1 MNFIGEVI
9 SLAVAVLWTAAAL
22 TCEVSSKR
30 IGVASTNV
38 WRMLLGLLFSMLL
51 CWKIMGSA
59 FPLYADVETW
69 LWLFAS
75 GVVGFVI
82 GDICLLNSY
91 MTIGSRYGQLFM
103 TTAPI
108 FSAISAWALMGQH
121 MTLMNIIAMLVTL
134 LGIAISVLGRGQGK
148 KLVSL
153 DLPLKGVLFGLGA
166 GVGQGVGYV
175 LSVIGLHHYTDIVP
189 KDYLAKFSLEI
200 PFSANI
206 IRLVAGLLCFTT
218 LLIIKGKVSEF
229 KRSSIDPK
237 GMFYVVLAVLT
248 GPVIGVGLSLMA
260 SQYTVAGVAS
270 TIMATTPIMILL
282 PTYFFF
288 HQKITIKSVLG
299 AIISV
304 VGVAMFFV

>member
-229 KRSSIDPK
+229 KCSSIDPK